1 MPFFKYVDRSI
12 FYEEYG
18 TGKPLVFLHGNT
30 ASSKMFELLM
40 PLYAEKFRCIL
51 IDFLGNGQSDRVEHF
66 SSDLWYDEALQAI
79 ALAEHLQCGK
89 VSLVGTSGGAWAAVN
104 AALERPDLFYKVIVD
119 SFDGRT
125 LNSNFS
131 NNLLSERKTA
141 KANVQ
146 SRQFYAWCQGP
157 DWETVVDLDTEAL
170 LNCAKENRPL
180 FHRPLEEMK
189 IPVLFMGSKEDEMC
203 RKDLEQEYKEMASVI
218 QMRQFGYSSME
229 GIPQS
234 FQMPN
239 RPRKAFTILF

>member
-1 MPFFKYVDRSI
+1 MQ
-12 FYEEYG
+12 
-18 TGKPLVFLHGNT
+18 T
-30 ASSKMFELLM
+30 
-40 PLYAEKFRCIL
+40 
-51 IDFLGNGQSDRVEHF
+51 
-66 SSDLWYDEALQAI
+66 I
-79 ALAEHLQCGK
+79 ALAEHLRCGK

-104 AALERPDLFYKVIVD
+104 AALERPDLFYKVIAD

-131 NNLLSERKTA
+131 NNLLSERKIA
-141 KANVQ
+141 KTNVQ

-203 RKDLEQEYKEMASVI
+203 RKDLEQEYKEMAAVI
-218 QMRQFGYSSME
+218 PDAAIRLFEHGGHPAIVSNAEQAAKSIYDFILA
-229 GIPQS
+229 GI
-234 FQMPN
+234 
-239 RPRKAFTILF
+239 